1 MRYLHLHHCIPK
13 SLLEILNIRPDDPI
27 LRCFP
32 DNNLDTLHDH
42 LLGDPDGAIKLA
54 DSKLRVFPFKD
65 VDVCW
70 RRYYTDACLLKA
82 CLTVAEQSGF
92 PRRERNG
99 LPPLPPCPSPAP
111 PSHPGSTALA
121 RRQYILSIIEHLSS
135 TKELIVVD
143 PDAEWLTPTIHM
155 LDKAMIMTGGPQRDH
170 LIKELITALQG
181 ACPATKGNNQS
192 EQEFRD
198 DLDPDELATPLF
210 SDDTAPTPEIQFPIP
225 RVSNISPWSTSRSSP
240 NFRDHA
246 RDKKTPLVITDA
258 VNDWPAISTGSW
270 ASREFWMHRTF
281 GGRRLVPVEIGRS
294 YTDEDWGQ
302 KLMSFKEFVEKYLDR
317 DRHRDDDAG
326 PTGYLAQH
334 DLFLHMSTLYKD
346 IMHPDYI
353 HIDAPKA
360 EPGTPA
366 YIRLQREE
374 EERRR
379 KRGQEVIPVQEQEQ
393 GPKHGADDDDNT
405 DSTSWHEPDDD
416 GPHLNI
422 WMGPSW
428 TISPLHFDTYHNIY
442 VQVVGEKYFRLYSPH
457 TPLSQIHPKGKEP
470 VIRRRPEGGEDPQ
483 QYTHHHQDDRQEPEL
498 VDMSNTS
505 QVDVAAIEMS
515 PAEADYWEELWPG
528 FMDAEYVETVLKP
541 GDMLYIPI
549 GWWHYV
555 RSLKGGIG
563 VSFWWNGW

>member
-1 MRYLHLHHCIPK
+1 MRYSPIHLQLSK
-13 SLLEILNIRPDDPI
+13 TLLEILNIRPDDPI

-32 DNNLDTLHDH
+32 DNDLDTLHDH

-65 VDVCW
+65 VDICW
-70 RRYYTDACLLKA
+70 RRYYTDACILKA
-82 CLTVAEQSGF
+82 CLTIAENCGF
-92 PRRERNG
+92 SRREHNG
-99 LPPLPPCPSPAP
+99 HPTLPLSPSPAP
-111 PSHPGSTALA
+111 PSHPGSTALT
-121 RRQYILSIIEHLSS
+121 RRQNILRIVDDSCHN
-135 TKELIVVD
+135 KELIEVD
-143 PDAEWLTPTIHM
+143 PEAEWLMPTIHM
-155 LDKAMIMTGGPQRDH
+155 LDKALIMTGAPLREASV
-170 LIKELITALQG
+170 LAVINALQG
-181 ACPATKGNNQS
+181 ACPTTKRNNLTKF
-192 EQEFRD
+192 EFPD
-198 DLDPDELATPLF
+198 ELDPDELAIPLF
-210 SDDTAPTPEIQFPIP
+210 SDDAAPTPEICFPIP
-225 RVSNISPWSTSRSSP
+225 RVSNLPMWGTSSSSP
-240 NFRDHA
+240 NFRDHV
-246 RDKKTPLVITDA
+246 RQKKTPLVITDA
-258 VNDWPAISTGSW
+258 VNDWPAIATGSW

-302 KLMSFKEFVEKYLDR
+302 RLMPFKDFVEKYLER
-317 DRHRDDDAG
+317 DRHSDDAG

-334 DLFLHMSTLYKD
+334 DLFLHIPTLFKD
-346 IMHPDYI
+346 FMHPDYI

-366 YIRLQREE
+366 YIRQQREE
-374 EERRR
+374 EDRRR
-379 KRGQEVIPVQEQEQ
+379 KLGEEVFPVQEKEQE
-393 GPKHGADDDDNT
+393 PKSDADS
-405 DSTSWHEPDDD
+405 DSSSSHEPDDD

-470 VIRRRPEGGEDPQ
+470 VIRRRPEDGQDPH
-483 QYTHHHQDDRQEPEL
+483 QYIHDQHYHEQEEPEL

-505 QVDVAAIEMS
+505 QVDLAAIEMS

-528 FMDAEYVETVLKP
+528 FLDAEYVETVLKP

-563 VSFWWNGW
+563 VSFWWDGC

>member
-1 MRYLHLHHCIPK
+1 MRYSPIHLQLPQT
-13 SLLEILNIRPDDPI
+13 LLEILNIRPDDPI

-42 LLGDPDGAIKLA
+42 LLGDPDSAIKLA

-65 VDVCW
+65 VDICW
-70 RRYYTDACLLKA
+70 RRYYTDACILKA
-82 CLTVAEQSGF
+82 CLTIAENCGF
-92 PRRERNG
+92 PRREHNG
-99 LPPLPPCPSPAP
+99 HPILPPS
-111 PSHPGSTALA
+111 PSHPGSTALT
-121 RRQYILSIIEHLSS
+121 RRQNILRIIDDSRS
-135 TKELIVVD
+135 TKELIEVD

-155 LDKAMIMTGGPQRDH
+155 LDKALIMTGAPLREA
-170 LIKELITALQG
+170 LVLAVINALQG
-181 ACPATKGNNQS
+181 ACPTTKRNNLTKF
-192 EQEFRD
+192 EFPD
-198 DLDPDELATPLF
+198 ELDPDELATPLF
-210 SDDTAPTPEIQFPIP
+210 SDDAAPTPEICFPIP
-225 RVSNISPWSTSRSSP
+225 RVSNLPMWGTSPSSP

-246 RDKKTPLVITDA
+246 RQKKTPLVITDA

-302 KLMSFKEFVEKYLDR
+302 RLMPFKDFVEKYLDR
-317 DRHRDDDAG
+317 DRHSDDAG

-334 DLFLHMSTLYKD
+334 DLFSHMPTLFKD
-346 IMHPDYI
+346 FMHPDYI

-366 YIRLQREE
+366 YIRQQREE

-379 KRGQEVIPVQEQEQ
+379 KLGEEVIPAQEKEQESRSE
-393 GPKHGADDDDNT
+393 ADS
-405 DSTSWHEPDDD
+405 DSSSSHEPDDD

-470 VIRRRPEGGEDPQ
+470 VVRRRPEDGQDPH
-483 QYTHHHQDDRQEPEL
+483 QYTHDQHSHEQEEPEL

-505 QVDVAAIEMS
+505 QVDLAAIEMS

-563 VSFWWNGW
+563 VSFWWDGC

>member
-1 MRYLHLHHCIPK
+1 MRYSPIHLQLSK
-13 SLLEILNIRPDDPI
+13 TLLEILNIRPDDPI

-42 LLGDPDGAIKLA
+42 LLGDPDSAIKLA

-65 VDVCW
+65 VDICW
-70 RRYYTDACLLKA
+70 RRYYTDACILKA
-82 CLTVAEQSGF
+82 CLTIAENCGF

-99 LPPLPPCPSPAP
+99 HSILPPS
-111 PSHPGSTALA
+111 PSHPGSTALT
-121 RRQYILSIIEHLSS
+121 RRQNILRIIDDACSN
-135 TKELIVVD
+135 KELIEVD
-143 PDAEWLTPTIHM
+143 PEAEWLTPTIHM
-155 LDKAMIMTGGPQRDH
+155 LDKALIMTGAPLREA
-170 LIKELITALQG
+170 LVLAVINALQG
-181 ACPATKGNNQS
+181 ACPTTKRNNLTKF
-192 EQEFRD
+192 EFPD
-198 DLDPDELATPLF
+198 ELDPDELATPLF
-210 SDDTAPTPEIQFPIP
+210 SDDAAPTPEICFPIP
-225 RVSNISPWSTSRSSP
+225 GVSNLPMWGTSPSSP
-240 NFRDHA
+240 NFRDHV
-246 RDKKTPLVITDA
+246 RQKKTPLVITDA
-258 VNDWPAISTGSW
+258 VKDWPAIATGSW

-302 KLMSFKEFVEKYLDR
+302 RLMPFKDFVEKYLDR
-317 DRHRDDDAG
+317 DRHSDDAG

-334 DLFLHMSTLYKD
+334 DLFSHMPTLFKD
-346 IMHPDYI
+346 FMHPDYI

-366 YIRLQREE
+366 YIRQQREE
-374 EERRR
+374 EDRRR
-379 KRGQEVIPVQEQEQ
+379 KLGEEVISNQEQEQ
-393 GPKHGADDDDNT
+393 ESKS
-405 DSTSWHEPDDD
+405 DSDSDSSSCHEPDDD

-470 VIRRRPEGGEDPQ
+470 VVRRRPEDGQDPHQ
-483 QYTHHHQDDRQEPEL
+483 NTHDQHYHEQEEPEL

-505 QVDVAAIEMS
+505 QVDLAAIEMS

-528 FMDAEYVETVLKP
+528 FLDAEYVETVLKP

-563 VSFWWNGW
+563 VSFWWDGC

>member
-1 MRYLHLHHCIPK
+1 MRYIPIHLSLSTI
-13 SLLEILNIRPDDPI
+13 LLEILNVRPNDPI

-32 DNNLDTLHDH
+32 DNDLDTLHDH

-82 CLTVAEQSGF
+82 CLTIAENCGF
-92 PRRERNG
+92 PHRERNG
-99 LPPLPPCPSPAP
+99 HPVLPPCPAPAP
-111 PSHPGSTALA
+111 PSHPGSTALT
-121 RRQYILSIIEHLSS
+121 RRQYILRIIQDSCSL
-135 TKELIVVD
+135 KGLIDID

-155 LDKAMIMTGGPQRDH
+155 LDKALIMTGAPQREKWVLS
-170 LIKELITALQG
+170 LIYALQG
-181 ACPATKGNNQS
+181 SCPTTKWNNRTEYES
-192 EQEFRD
+192 RD
-198 DLDPDELATPLF
+198 ELDPDELATPLF
-210 SDDTAPTPEIQFPIP
+210 SDDTAPTPEIRFPIP
-225 RVSNISPWSTSRSSP
+225 RVSKLPQWGTSPTSPS
-240 NFRDHA
+240 FRNHA
-246 RDKKTPLVITDA
+246 RQKKTPLVITDA
-258 VNDWPAISTGSW
+258 VADWPAISTGSW

-281 GGRRLVPVEIGRS
+281 DGQRLVPVEIGRS

-302 KLMSFKEFVEKYLDR
+302 RLMSFNDFVEKYLSR
-317 DRHRDDDAG
+317 DRHSDDAG

-334 DLFLHMSTLYKD
+334 DLFLHIPTLYKD
-346 IMHPDYI
+346 IMHPDYMY
-353 HIDAPKA
+353 IDAPKA

-379 KRGQEVIPVQEQEQ
+379 KLGEEVIPVQEQEEE
-393 GPKHGADDDDNT
+393 PKYGDDSSDSSS
-405 DSTSWHEPDDD
+405 STSWHESDFD

-457 TPLSQIHPKGKEP
+457 TPLSKIHPKGKEP
-470 VIRRRPEGGEDPQ
+470 VVRRRPEGGEDPL
-483 QYTHHHQDDRQEPEL
+483 QYTHHQHYRQEPEL

-515 PAEADYWEELWPG
+515 PAEADHWEELWPG

-555 RSLKGGIG
+555 RSIKGGIG
-563 VSFWWNGW
+563 VSFWWNG

>member
-1 MRYLHLHHCIPK
+1 MRYSPIHLQLPK
-13 SLLEILNIRPDDPI
+13 TLLEILNIRPDDPI

-42 LLGDPDGAIKLA
+42 LLGDPDGAIQLA

-65 VDVCW
+65 VDICW
-70 RRYYTDACLLKA
+70 RRYYTDACILKA
-82 CLTVAEQSGF
+82 CLTIAENCGF
-92 PRRERNG
+92 PRCERNG
-99 LPPLPPCPSPAP
+99 PPNLPPSPSPAP
-111 PSHPGSTALA
+111 PSHPGSTALT
-121 RRQYILSIIEHLSS
+121 RRQNILRIIDDICSN
-135 TKELIVVD
+135 KELIEVD

-155 LDKAMIMTGGPQRDH
+155 LDKALIMTGAPLREA
-170 LIKELITALQG
+170 LVLAVINALQG
-181 ACPATKGNNQS
+181 ACPTTKRNNLTKF
-192 EQEFRD
+192 EFPD
-198 DLDPDELATPLF
+198 GLDPDELATPLF
-210 SDDTAPTPEIQFPIP
+210 SDDAAPTPEICFPIP
-225 RVSNISPWSTSRSSP
+225 RVSNLPMWGTSPSSP

-246 RDKKTPLVITDA
+246 RQKKTPLVITDA

-270 ASREFWMHRTF
+270 ASKEFWMHRTF

-302 KLMSFKEFVEKYLDR
+302 RLMPFKDFVGKYLDR
-317 DRHRDDDAG
+317 DRHSDDAG

-334 DLFLHMSTLYKD
+334 DLFSHMPTLFKD
-346 IMHPDYI
+346 FMHPDYI

-366 YIRLQREE
+366 YIRQQREE

-379 KRGQEVIPVQEQEQ
+379 KLEEEAISIQEKEK
-393 GPKHGADDDDNT
+393 GPKSDADS
-405 DSTSWHEPDDD
+405 DSSSCHEPDDD

-470 VIRRRPEGGEDPQ
+470 VVRRRPEDGQDPH
-483 QYTHHHQDDRQEPEL
+483 QYTQNQHYHEQEEPEL

-505 QVDVAAIEMS
+505 QVDLAAIEMS

-528 FMDAEYVETVLKP
+528 FLDAEYVETVLKP

-563 VSFWWNGW
+563 VSFWWDGC